1 MTFRKVQYFSF
12 FFLGIDP
19 ALTRG
24 DDAAAEADDAEED
37 EPARVE
43 RRERRPVDELIVAW
57 TCALKT
63 ATLKATPSIYPI
75 SALKTVVPK
84 TDGRRRARRVSQK
97 TAPSS
102 VKSVKLP

>member
-1 MTFRKVQYFSF
+1 MTFRKIQYLSLLL
-12 FFLGIDP
+12 LGKEAVRI
-19 ALTRG
+19 RG